1 MIKSRILGHVLA
13 MITILIWGTTFVST
27 KILLTEFSPE
37 EILIYRFFIA
47 LIIVIF
53 IYHKGFKVL
62 SFKEEGLFFLLG
74 ITGVSLYYWT
84 ENLALKYTYASN
96 VGLIVTVIPIFTA
109 LIAHFVT
116 RDEKLT
122 VNLILGFVIAM
133 MGIVIVMYNGKVL
146 RLSLKGD
153 FIALVSAVSFSIYSI
168 LVKNINKKYSQI
180 FVVRKMFF
188 YGVVTM
194 LPVLFFSDISL
205 FKISNLN
212 MKMLLN
218 IVYLSIFA
226 SILCFIMWNKA
237 ISVIGSVKTANYI
250 YFVPVITIISSTI
263 VLHERV
269 NGVMMIGG
277 ILIVAGVF
285 INESERV
292 TDILKVRKKSKEI

>member
-1 MIKSRILGHVLA
+1 M
-13 MITILIWGTTFVST
+13 
-27 KILLTEFSPE
+27 
-37 EILIYRFFIA
+37 
-47 LIIVIF
+47 
-53 IYHKGFKVL
+53 
-62 SFKEEGLFFLLG
+62 
-74 ITGVSLYYWT
+74 
-84 ENLALKYTYASN
+84 
-96 VGLIVTVIPIFTA
+96 GLIVTIIPILTA

-122 VNLILGFVIAM
+122 INLVLGFLVAM
-133 MGIVIVMYNGKVL
+133 IGIFIVMYNGKVL

-153 FIALVSAVSFSIYSI
+153 FIAMVSAISFSIYSI

-188 YGVVTM
+188 YGVVTT
-194 LPVLFFSDISL
+194 LPILFFSDISL

-218 IVYLSIFA
+218 LLYLSIFA

-263 VLHERV
+263 VLHEKV
-269 NGVMMIGG
+269 NVLMIIGG
-277 ILIVAGVF
+277 ILIVGGVF

-292 TDILKVRKKSKEI
+292 TNIFKVSKKSKEI